1 MWGSTKNSSCD
12 TIQSI
17 DKSLHGF
24 PNNVEKFSLNFYIY
38 QLPKNGPST
47 EALFQNGP
55 LIHTFSGCSI
65 TQNWQ
70 WLFTRVKQLYKM
82 DLHPCIISPT
92 SQALSNKRISTWTS
106 LTIPFITGITKNCG
120 HNMDPRPKWTHDQ
133 NGKLIYIY
141 CSGYKICPSTLYTL
155 QLGSCAHAHPTNLF
169 PPKILY
175 KMSPSAPCHWSF
187 HFSSPRIY
195 A

>member
-47 EALFQNGP
+47 EALFQNRP

-82 DLHPCIISPT
+82 DLHPCTISPT

-106 LTIPFITGITKNCG
+106 LRIPFITGIRKNCG
-120 HNMDPRPKWTHDQ
+120 HKMYLRPKWTID
-133 NGKLIYIY
+133 IYIVQY
-141 CSGYKICPSTLYTL
+141 PKYVPLHSTARQLCSSFIRWLL
-155 QLGSCAHAHPTNLF
+155 
-169 PPKILY
+169 PPYVIEVFVSHLL
-175 KMSPSAPCHWSF
+175 
-187 HFSSPRIY
+187 
-195 A
+195 